1 MPEQPT
7 MSVDEFAAK
16 WSAAEGGESSLSQS
30 QFNDLCAV
38 LGVETPAEAAAAGRG
53 DDYCFEKRTAD
64 GKAADVWKRD
74 CFAWEYKS
82 PGKSLDEAFLQIN
95 VRYRDALG
103 NPPILAVS
111 DMKRF
116 RIRTNFTGTQPRGID
131 FSLKDFG
138 DNPDHFL
145 KILRDAFLD
154 PQALHPDNDPRHIT
168 ERAAS
173 RIGEVADAL
182 RERDD
187 CDPAVVA
194 RFLIRL
200 IFCMF
205 AEGVDLFRPDG
216 PQPAA
221 APRERRRPLRDVL
234 HYLRMH
240 PDYSQETIA
249 DLFDAMAR
257 SDRHT
262 WGSVVTP
269 WFNGGLFDDSA
280 KEEILRLSGDL
291 LLILEEVDALDW
303 SKIDPAI
310 MGTLFERGL
319 NPAMRSARG
328 AHYTDAD
335 SIMRVVQP
343 VMIDPLRREFDQLQR
358 DCASDPDDLSVGE
371 PEPAPYNGSLPLEH
385 EQLSEP
391 QRRAVD
397 FHQRLAGIR
406 VLDPACGSGNFLYI
420 ALRELKQL
428 EQEFLDWAAAE
439 LQLGTLV
446 RRIGPHN
453 MLGIDIDQFAVD
465 LTRASLWIGE
475 IQWAQEHATE
485 YTRRPI
491 LGSTD
496 QIECRDAL
504 LELDP
509 FGNPLSEPA
518 EWPEAE
524 FVVGNP
530 PFLGSIR
537 MKQELGEKYVGILH
551 ECWGKSVPGGADLSI
566 YWHEQARRQVERR
579 KTMRTGL
586 LTTQNVRGILT
597 RPVLQRICDTGA
609 IFLAYSNEPWIGDGA
624 AVRISIVGQ
633 DNGAEEDCQLDGVSV
648 THINPDL
655 TTGPYLASAKVIAS
669 SRGVAFMGG
678 KRNGPFD
685 IDSNVADT
693 MIKSSGN
700 PNGRPNSDIVV
711 PFITASDL
719 AGADRHRYIIDFI
732 GRSEDEAA
740 DYAAPFEYVRQ
751 VVKPVRDQNPNEHLR
766 EHWWL
771 HAQPGLALRKAI
783 ADLSRWIVTPVT
795 SKHRFF
801 AWRDI
806 STVHDNTTVVIA
818 RADDYAFGVLS
829 SKPHTLWA
837 LATGTRIGQGNDPR
851 YVHGSTFNTF
861 PFPWP
866 LDTTEDALDDGQRE
880 HHAAISE
887 AAKDL
892 DDARAKWLSA
902 DSSRTMTELYNEKP
916 TWFCNRQ
923 QTLDEAVLD
932 SYGWPHDISKD
943 EILERLLALNL
954 ERIDQPQP
962 GGTRPDPVE

>member
-7 MSVDEFAAK
+7 LSVDEFVGK
-16 WSAAEGGESSLSQS
+16 WRVSERGEASAAQS
-30 QFNDLCAV
+30 QFNDLCGV
-38 LGVETPAEAAAAGRG
+38 LGVETPSEADAAGRG
-53 DDYCFEKRTAD
+53 GDYCFEKRTAD
-64 GKAADVWKRD
+64 RKAADVWKRNH
-74 CFAWEYKS
+74 FAWEYKS
-82 PGKSLDEAFLQIN
+82 PGKSLDEALLQIN
-95 VRYRDALG
+95 TRYRDALG
-103 NPPILAVS
+103 NPPILIAS
-111 DMKRF
+111 DLKRF
-116 RIRTNFTGTQPRGID
+116 RIRTNFTGTHPREID
-131 FSLKDFG
+131 FSLKDFA

-182 RERDD
+182 RQRDG
-187 CDPAVVA
+187 CDPGVVA

-216 PQPAA
+216 PSSAA

-234 HYLRMH
+234 HHLRMH
-240 PDYSQETIA
+240 PEHSQETIA

-257 SDRHT
+257 PDRGT
-262 WGSVVTP
+262 WGSVIIP

-280 KEEILRLSGDL
+280 KREILRLSGDL

-310 MGTLFERGL
+310 MGALFERGL

-335 SIMRVVQP
+335 SIMRVVRP
-343 VMIDPLRREFDQLQR
+343 VIVDPLRREFDELKQA
-358 DCASDPDDLSVGE
+358 CAADAGDRAIGE
-371 PEPAPYNGSLPLEH
+371 PAASPYNGSLPLEH
-385 EQLSEP
+385 ETLSEP
-391 QRRAVD
+391 QRLALA
-397 FHQRLAGIR
+397 FHQRLADIR

-439 LQLGTLV
+439 LRLGTLG
-446 RRIGPHN
+446 RRVGPGN
-453 MLGIDIDQFAVD
+453 MLGIDIDEFAVD

-475 IQWAQEHATE
+475 IQWVQERTAE

-491 LGSTD
+491 LGSTS

-504 LELDP
+504 LEQDV
-509 FGNPLSEPA
+509 FGNPQPKPA

-524 FVVGNP
+524 FIIGNP

-537 MKQELGEKYVGILH
+537 MKQELGEEHVSLLH
-551 ECWGKSVPGGADLSI
+551 ECWGDSVPGGADLSI
-566 YWHEQARRQVERR
+566 YWHEQARRQIERQKAKR
-579 KTMRTGL
+579 AGL
-586 LTTQNVRGILT
+586 LTTQNVRGALT
-597 RPVLQRICDTGA
+597 RPVLQQICDTGA
-609 IFLAYSNEPWIGDGA
+609 IFLAYSDEPWIGDGA

-633 DNGAEEDCQLDGVSV
+633 DNGTEENYQLDDHSV
-648 THINPDL
+648 EHINPDL
-655 TTGPYLASAKVIAS
+655 TTGPYLASAKVLTG
-669 SRGVAFMGG
+669 SRGIAFMGG

-685 IDSNVADT
+685 IDSDMAT
-693 MIKSSGN
+693 AMIGSRGN
-700 PNGRPNSDIVV
+700 PNNRPNSDVV
-711 PFITASDL
+711 GPFITASDL
-719 AGADRHRYIIDFI
+719 AGIDRHRYIIDFI

-740 DYAAPFEYVRQ
+740 DYAVPFEHVRQ
-751 VVKPVRDQNPNEHLR
+751 VVKPVRDKNPNKYLR

-771 HAQPGLALRKAI
+771 HAQPGLALRNAI
-783 ADLSRWIVTPVT
+783 ADLPRWIVTPVT

-801 AWRDI
+801 VWRDI
-806 STVHDNTTVVIA
+806 PTVHDNTIVVIA
-818 RADDYAFGVLS
+818 RPDDYAFGVLS
-829 SKPHTLWA
+829 SKSHTLWA

-866 LDTTEDALDDGQRE
+866 LNTPDPDLSDSQTAQR
-880 HHAAISE
+880 AAIASAAIEYDAARSE
-887 AAKDL
+887 
-892 DDARAKWLSA
+892 WLSA
-902 DSSRTMTELYNEKP
+902 DSGRTMTELYNEMP
-916 TWFCNRQ
+916 TWFRNRQ
-923 QTLDEAVLD
+923 QDLDEAVLD
-932 SYGWPHDISKD
+932 AYGWPHDISD
-943 EILERLLALNL
+943 EEILERLLALNL
-954 ERIDQPQP
+954 ERTGE
-962 GGTRPDPVE
+962 GG

>member
-7 MSVDEFAAK
+7 MSVDEFVAK

-82 PGKSLDEAFLQIN
+82 PGKSLDDAFLQIN
-95 VRYRDALG
+95 IRYRDALG

-116 RIRTNFTGTQPRGID
+116 SIRTNFTGTQRRDID

-138 DNPDHFL
+138 DNPAHFL

-182 RERDD
+182 RERDG

-262 WGSVVTP
+262 WGTVVTP

-343 VMIDPLRREFDQLQR
+343 VIIDPLRREFEQLRR
-358 DCASDPDDLSVGE
+358 DCAPDTDDLSVGE
-371 PEPAPYNGSLPLEH
+371 PEPEPYNGSLPLER

-391 QRRAVD
+391 QKLAAA
-397 FHQRLAGIR
+397 FHDRLAGIR

-439 LQLGTLV
+439 LQLGTLT

-496 QIECRDAL
+496 QIEHRDAL
-504 LELDP
+504 LESDVL
-509 FGNPLSEPA
+509 GRTISKPA

-524 FVVGNP
+524 FIIGNP
-530 PFLGSIR
+530 PFLGWFRIR
-537 MKQELGEKYVGILH
+537 AELGDEYVDKLL
-551 ECWGKSVPGGADLSI
+551 EAWGGAVPGRTDLSV
-566 YWHEQARRQVERR
+566 YWHESARQAISKGRSQRA
-579 KTMRTGL
+579 GL
-586 LTTQNVRGILT
+586 LSTQNIRGEQG
-597 RPVLQRICDTGA
+597 RVVLQRIVDSAG
-609 IFLAYSNEPWIGDGA
+609 IFAAYGDEPWIGDGA
-624 AVRISIVGQ
+624 AVRIAIVAQ
-633 DNGAEEDCQLDGVSV
+633 DDGSEQYRLLDGQPVER
-648 THINPDL
+648 INSNLTSGPDVVGAHSLSENLAVAHRGGTRNGQFDL
-655 TTGPYLASAKVIAS
+655 TSDEAEQMLNAPV
-669 SRGVAFMGG
+669 
-678 KRNGPFD
+678 
-685 IDSNVADT
+685 NV
-693 MIKSSGN
+693 
-700 PNGRPNSDIVV
+700 NGRLNSDVV
-711 PFITASDL
+711 RPFVTGKSL
-719 AGADRHRYIIDFI
+719 ADATRTRSVIYFQPDTSQEDAAEYELPFRHV
-732 GRSEDEAA
+732 EV
-740 DYAAPFEYVRQ
+740 YVRPTRAQ
-751 VVKPVRDQNPNEHLR
+751 NRVKRLR
-766 EHWWL
+766 ERWWIYSR
-771 HAQPGLALRKAI
+771 HANEFQEAVKQFH
-783 ADLSRWIVTPVT
+783 RWIATPET
-795 SKHRFF
+795 AKHRFF
-801 AWRDI
+801 VWIPSGAIPDI
-806 STVHDNTTVVIA
+806 SVICIA
-818 RADDYAFGVLS
+818 RDDDYAFGILS
-829 SKPHTLWA
+829 STIHSIWA
-837 LATGTRIGQGNDPR
+837 LAAGTRLGAGNDPR
-851 YVHGSTFNTF
+851 YVHTQTFNTF

-866 LDTTEDALDDGQRE
+866 LDTLEEALDDGQRE

-892 DDARAKWLSA
+892 DDARAKWLVA
-902 DSSRTMTELYNEKP
+902 DSGRTMTELYNEMP
-916 TWFCNRQ
+916 TWFRNRQ
-923 QTLDEAVLD
+923 QALDEAVLYA
-932 SYGWPHDISKD
+932 YGWPHDISD
-943 EILERLLALNL
+943 EEILERLLALNL
-954 ERIDQPQP
+954 ERAAE
-962 GGTRPDPVE
+962 GG